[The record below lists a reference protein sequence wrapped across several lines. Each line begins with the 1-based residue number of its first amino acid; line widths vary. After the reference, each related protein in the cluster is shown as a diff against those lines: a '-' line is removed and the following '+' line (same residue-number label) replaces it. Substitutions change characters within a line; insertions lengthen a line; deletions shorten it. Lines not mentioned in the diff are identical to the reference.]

1 LDYVTP
7 DYFDTVGIP
16 LLSGRPF
23 ETRDRK
29 GAPLVAV
36 VNQAFARHFFQEQPP
51 LGRRFGLGE
60 EESSRDIEIVGVVV
74 DLKNNDLREET
85 LPLVYLPVM
94 QNMVHMNSLEIH
106 TRGDLA
112 AVAGQVRQ
120 AIHQTAPELPILEAS
135 TLIEKVDHSLRQEK
149 LISKLTGFFGLLA
162 LALASIGVYGVLAY
176 GVTQRTNEIG
186 IRMALGARRYDVVWM
201 ILKDATGLVGIGVVI
216 GVLMALATTHLV
228 SSMLFGLTDKDPATL
243 LLATAFLILVA
254 GFAGYLPARRASRL
268 EPIEA
273 LRCE

>member
-1 LDYVTP
+1 
-7 DYFDTVGIP
+7 
-16 LLSGRPF
+16 
-23 ETRDRK
+23 
-29 GAPLVAV
+29 
-36 VNQAFARHFFQEQPP
+36 
-51 LGRRFGLGE
+51 
-60 EESSRDIEIVGVVV
+60 
-74 DLKNNDLREET
+74 
-85 LPLVYLPVM
+85 
-94 QNMVHMNSLEIH
+94 LEIH